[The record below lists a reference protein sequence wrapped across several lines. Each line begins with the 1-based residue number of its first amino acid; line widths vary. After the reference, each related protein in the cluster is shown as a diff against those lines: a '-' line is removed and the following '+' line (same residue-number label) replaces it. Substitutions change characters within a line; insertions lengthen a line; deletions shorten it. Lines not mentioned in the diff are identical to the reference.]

1 MNDCQFKCQQKIEFI
16 QQLETKIHNNEL
28 ELEETKK
35 LAQNE
40 RMQTSHRISTLEK
53 ENNRLE
59 TQCNQLAENVYFLLI

>member
-1 MNDCQFKCQQKIEFI
+1 MRFKCQQKIEFI
-16 QQLETKIHNNEL
+16 QQLETKIHNIEL

-35 LAQNE
+35 LVQNE

-59 TQCNQLAENVYFLLI
+59 NQCNQLAENV

>member
-1 MNDCQFKCQQKIEFI
+1 MNDLRLKCQQKIEFI

-28 ELEETKK
+28 ELEEAKK
-35 LAQNE
+35 LVQNE

-59 TQCNQLAENVYFLLI
+59 TQCNQLAESVLFLI